1 LNALDTNVLVRFL
14 VADDERQASLARR
27 ALRDAE
33 AKGEALFV
41 PATVALET
49 VWVLESVYRIDRD
62 GILDALRQLLLMPA
76 LRFEHRDALLDMLD
90 AARSNR
96 LDVPDL
102 LIAHVARAA
111 GCDRVLTFDRR
122 ACSSPLFAS
131 LEEAP

>member
-14 VADDERQASLARR
+14 VADDERQASLARQ

-41 PATVALET
+41 PAAVALET
-49 VWVLESVYRIDRD
+49 IWVLESVYRIDRD

-76 LRFEHRDALLDMLD
+76 LRFEHRDALLDMLE
-90 AARSNR
+90 AARSSR
-96 LDVPDL
+96 LDLPDL
-102 LIAHVARAA
+102 LIAHVARAS